1 MVGAIMGAIS
11 QGQPMDVAIKMG
23 LKAAYLSLVSSE
35 AVSSDLNYGYITMND
50 DWSIIEP
57 KMYQL

>member
-1 MVGAIMGAIS
+1 MGAIS